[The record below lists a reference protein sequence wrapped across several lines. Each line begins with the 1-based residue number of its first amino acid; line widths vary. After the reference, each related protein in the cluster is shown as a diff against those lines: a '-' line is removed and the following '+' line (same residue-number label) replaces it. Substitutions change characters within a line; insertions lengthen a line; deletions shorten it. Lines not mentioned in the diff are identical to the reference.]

1 MAKAKAKAKP
11 KAKHPGRSKMLLI
24 AALCAAPVI
33 ASYVAFYVWQPKGRV
48 NYGDLLEVRQLP
60 PANLALP
67 DGKPFHMT
75 DLKGKWVMVSID
87 SGDCAEACEA
97 KLFMMRQLRLMQG
110 ADMDRIA
117 RVFLI
122 TDDKPLTTLLLRE
135 YDGTRMIRAQGSP
148 ALDAFPATDG
158 RNTHIYLIDPY
169 GNLMMRFPQNPDPE
183 RMKKD
188 IQRLL
193 KAQGSAE

>member
-1 MAKAKAKAKP
+1 MAKTKTRA

-24 AALCAAPVI
+24 AAMCAAPII
-33 ASYVAFYVWQPKGRV
+33 AAYLAFYVWQPKGRV
-48 NYGDLLEVRQLP
+48 NYGELLEVRQLP
-60 PANLALP
+60 AAPLTLL
-67 DGKPFHMT
+67 DGKPFRMA
-75 DLKGKWVMVSID
+75 DLKGKWAMVSID
-87 SGDCAEACEA
+87 SGDCATACEA
-97 KLFMMRQLRLMQG
+97 RLFTMRQLRLMQG

-135 YDGTRMIRAQGSP
+135 YDGMRMVRAQGSP
-148 ALDAFPATDG
+148 LLDAFPAADG
-158 RNTHIYLIDPY
+158 RNTHIYLVDPY